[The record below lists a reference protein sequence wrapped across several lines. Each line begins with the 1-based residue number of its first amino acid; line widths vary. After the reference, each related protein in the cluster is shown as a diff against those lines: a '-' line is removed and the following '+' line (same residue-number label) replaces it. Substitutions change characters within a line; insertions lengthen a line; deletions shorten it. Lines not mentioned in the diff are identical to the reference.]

1 MDTTVRSSTA
11 NLSKKQIYDVFDE
24 TAKLFEQFGSNFKE
38 KKTINNTKTSELD
51 SLLMADYDDFK
62 EFTLKA
68 KMKCYRTQREGISK
82 CSRRPIFYFFY
93 PTKLDFRGN
102 Q

>member
-38 KKTINNTKTSELD
+38 KKRSITPK
-51 SLLMADYDDFK
+51 
-62 EFTLKA
+62 
-68 KMKCYRTQREGISK
+68 QV
-82 CSRRPIFYFFY
+82 
-93 PTKLDFRGN
+93 N
-102 Q
+102 QIAY